1 MTRAAAAARSAG
13 ITRRHAGYGRWMDR
27 VGLVV
32 HPRRALEAALTT
44 VHAWAEEVGAEVA
57 QIRTPGSEREVA
69 PSAEPEDCRLII
81 ALGGDGTALVALRAA
96 APARRPVLG
105 IACGSLGALTAV
117 TAAELRGALEKVA
130 ADDWEPRPL
139 PALDVET
146 SAGDAIP
153 PSVNDFVVVRRG
165 AGQVAIAVSVD
176 DEPYVR
182 FAGDGVVVATPLGS
196 SAYTLAAG
204 GPIVAPGAGT
214 MVVTPLAPHGGCCPP
229 LVVGADSRIEL
240 QIEPGHGGARLEGD
254 GQPAGDLDRDDTRR
268 LAIGFRPDH
277 VTLVALGEQEPM
289 IAGLRRRRVII
300 DSPRL
305 LARDDREAARPYL

>member
-1 MTRAAAAARSAG
+1 
-13 ITRRHAGYGRWMDR
+13 MDR

-32 HPRRALEAALTT
+32 HPNRALETALAT
-44 VHAWAEEVGAEVA
+44 VREWAGEVGTEVA
-57 QIRTPGSEREVA
+57 QIRTPGSQREVA
-69 PSAEPEDCRLII
+69 PATEPEDCALII

-105 IACGSLGALTAV
+105 VACGSLGALTAV
-117 TAAELRGALEKVA
+117 TAAEFRGALEKVG
-130 ADDWEPRPL
+130 ADDWEPRLL

-146 SAGDAIP
+146 NAGDPVP

-165 AGQVAIAVSVD
+165 AAQVTVAVSVD
-176 DEPYVR
+176 DEPYTR
-182 FAGDGVVVATPLGS
+182 YAGDGVVVATPLGS

-204 GPIVAPGAGT
+204 GPIVAPGAAT

-229 LVVGADSRIEL
+229 LVTGRDSRIEL

-254 GQPAGDLDRDDTRR
+254 GQPAGDLDRGDTRR
-268 LAIGFRPDH
+268 MVIAFRPDH
-277 VTLVALGEQEPM
+277 AILVALGDQEPM

-305 LARDDREAARPYL
+305 LARDDREAARPYR